1 MKIATPGISLMC
13 ILVFYVF
20 ANKNNL
26 LDSNLHDLSILS
38 CQYTFTCKQGA
49 LEGILHELETH
60 YVAICS

>member
-20 ANKNNL
+20 ANKNNI

-38 CQYTFTCKQGA
+38 CQYTLGA
-49 LEGILHELETH
+49 IEGILNEFKTQ